1 MEKELQELIGYLG
14 KRFDESAQ
22 QIQALRD
29 EMTREFADV
38 RLEMTQE
45 FANVREEMTQE
56 FANVREEMAQ
66 GFSKAHEENRHAR
79 ILIEGVHSNVRIV
92 AEGVIGM
99 GERMDA
105 FREEV
110 TTEVKNIR
118 SLTQDVYSALE
129 RRVHTLE
136 TWRET
141 KERDP
146 IDIIKERFGKRPES

>member
-1 MEKELQELIGYLG
+1 MDENLQGLITYFD
-14 KRFDESAQ
+14 KRFGEMSQ
-22 QIQALRD
+22 QIQGLRED
-29 EMTREFADV
+29 MT
-38 RLEMTQE
+38 LEL
-45 FANVREEMTQE
+45 AK
-56 FANVREEMAQ
+56 AREEMAQ
-66 GFSKAHEENRHAR
+66 GFAKASEENHHTR
-79 ILIEGVHSNVRIV
+79 ILVENVHSNVRLL

-118 SLTQDVYSALE
+118 SLTQDVYTALE

>member
-1 MEKELQELIGYLG
+1 MEKELKELIGYLG
-14 KRFDESAQ
+14 KRFDESSQ
-22 QIQALRD
+22 QIQELR
-29 EMTREFADV
+29 EEITREFANV
-38 RLEMTQE
+38 RQEMAQE
-45 FANVREEMTQE
+45 FANVRAEMAQE
-56 FANVREEMAQ
+56 FANVRGEMAQ
-66 GFSKAHEENRHAR
+66 GFAKAAEENSHTRV
-79 ILIEGVHSNVRIV
+79 LIEGVHSNVRLV

>member
-1 MEKELQELIGYLG
+1 MEKELRELIGYLG

-22 QIQALRD
+22 QIQELRE
-29 EMTREFADV
+29 EMNREFANV
-38 RLEMTQE
+38 RQEMAQE
-45 FANVREEMTQE
+45 FANVR
-56 FANVREEMAQ
+56 AEMAQ
-66 GFSKAHEENRHAR
+66 GFVKAAEENRHTR
-79 ILIEGVHSNVRIV
+79 VLVEGVHSNVRLV

-99 GERMDA
+99 GERLDA
-105 FREEV
+105 FRDEV

-146 IDIIKERFGKRPES
+146 IEIIKERFGRRPES

>member
-1 MEKELQELIGYLG
+1 MDKDLQGLITHLD
-14 KRFDESAQ
+14 KQFEEMSQ
-22 QIQALRD
+22 QIQGL
-29 EMTREFADV
+29 
-38 RLEMTQE
+38 
-45 FANVREEMTQE
+45 REEMTQE

-66 GFSKAHEENRHAR
+66 GFANAREENRHTR
-79 ILIEGVHSNVRIV
+79 VLVEDVHSNVRLV

-99 GERMDA
+99 GERMDT
-105 FREEV
+105 FRTEV

-118 SLTQDVYSALE
+118 SLVQDAYSALE

-146 IDIIKERFGKRPES
+146 LDIIRERYGKRQPT